1 MIISTSNDLENLD
14 NDQFRKRIVENLIID
29 GNSLNDMNGDLI
41 LSGLDNLEKII
52 VKENSL
58 QNLNS
63 LKICNNEELSNIE
76 IENGVFSNVN
86 NVIIESKFRNLMIW
100 YLYLPKLQS
109 FETGNQSFFNT
120 TSLSLSSRIYLYQ

>member
-1 MIISTSNDLENLD
+1 MDICNYS
-14 NDQFRKRIVENLIID
+14 
-29 GNSLNDMNGDLI
+29 
-41 LSGLDNLEKII
+41 NLEKII

-76 IENGVFSNVN
+76 IEDGVFSNVN
-86 NVIIESKFRNLMIW
+86 NVIIESNFRNLIIW

-109 FETGNQSFFNT
+109 FKTGNQSFFNT
-120 TSLSLSSRIYLYQ
+120 TSLSLSSNL

>member
-14 NDQFRKRIVENLIID
+14 NDQFRKKIVENLIID

-41 LSGLDNLEKII
+41 LSGFDNLEKII

-76 IENGVFSNVN
+76 IEDGVFSSVN
-86 NVIIESKFRNLMIW
+86 NVIIESNSRKLMI
-100 YLYLPKLQS
+100 
-109 FETGNQSFFNT
+109 
-120 TSLSLSSRIYLYQ
+120 